1 VHQLYVLGEGNI
13 EKDFEFMLNLLYG
26 VTIFCVVFSFSVIPL
41 ERLFNSKEHTLLDL
55 CKSFGRP
62 EIIRQLHDMQ
72 RFLKM
77 YDNDG
82 VVNTINTNETT
93 RIKKNDMMKKRIGRT
108 FVDQGSSWL
117 KAIIWV
123 FGSSITL
130 AILFNVF
137 FYTQA

>member
-1 VHQLYVLGEGNI
+1 MHQLYVLGEGNI

-82 VVNTINTNETT
+82 VVNTIITNEIT

>member
-82 VVNTINTNETT
+82 VVNTIITNEIT